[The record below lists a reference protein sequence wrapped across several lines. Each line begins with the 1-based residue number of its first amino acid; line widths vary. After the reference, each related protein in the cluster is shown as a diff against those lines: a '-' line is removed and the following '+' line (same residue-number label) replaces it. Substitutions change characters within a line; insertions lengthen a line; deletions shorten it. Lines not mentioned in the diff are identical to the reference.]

1 MEQNHMSNATAK
13 RFWDAFAQE
22 YFGSVADMEAVMKDV
37 KIYAGL
43 KTLIVERDT
52 HRPMPQFRAMLEGT
66 VY

>member
-1 MEQNHMSNATAK
+1 MSNATAA
-13 RFWDAFAQE
+13 RFWDAFAVE
-22 YFGSVADMEAVMKDV
+22 YFGADANMDEVMKQV

>member
-1 MEQNHMSNATAK
+1 MDE
-13 RFWDAFAQE
+13 
-22 YFGSVADMEAVMKDV
+22 VMKQV